1 MPSDEE
7 RFAELEAE
15 LGRLQGRLQ
24 GLETRGEYLATRED
38 VEKAKIRRNQDDC
51 RFKFGLCYSID
62 RWHCFGGRNNT
73 ISARQTSG

>member
-38 VEKAKIRRNQDDC
+38 LEKAKYDVNRTIITLS
-51 RFKFGLCYSID
+51 FGFAALLFAGLALVVAIL
-62 RWHCFGGRNNT
+62 R
-73 ISARQTSG
+73 